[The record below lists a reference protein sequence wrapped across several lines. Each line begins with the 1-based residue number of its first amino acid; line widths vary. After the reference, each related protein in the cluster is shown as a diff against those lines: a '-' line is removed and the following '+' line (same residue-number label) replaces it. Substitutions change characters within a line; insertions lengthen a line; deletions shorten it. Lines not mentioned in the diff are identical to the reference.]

1 MAISR
6 KKGTNRRKKQGKSK
20 QILVLLAV
28 AALIALAFFLL
39 ESLRSSQPEK
49 SEMQPPVAER
59 KKLPP
64 REEGGVAVLQPF
76 TSVAKPLKQP
86 PRKKPGAQGAVAI
99 IVDDMGSSMKEVR
112 ELLAIRIP
120 LTFSI
125 IPGLAKGK
133 AVAEA
138 AHREGYEVMLHIP
151 MEPVGYPQQRLEANG
166 LLLSQDDGEVE
177 RRMRGYLNSIPHVV
191 GANNHMGSRFTEDA
205 GKMKTVLGILRENQ
219 LFFVDSKTSQRS
231 VGYSLAAEMGLEAG
245 TRNVFLDNVPSIE
258 AIRKQLDELET
269 LARKRG
275 TAIGICHPR
284 PTTIQALSAILPAM
298 EKDGVKFVYASEL
311 VR

>member
-1 MAISR
+1 MATSR

-49 SEMQPPVAER
+49 SETQPPVAER
-59 KKLPP
+59 KKMPP
-64 REEGGVAVLQPF
+64 RGDGVVVLQPF
-76 TSVAKPLKQP
+76 TSVAEPVKQP
-86 PRKKPGAQGAVAI
+86 PRKKPVGQGAVAI

-120 LTFSI
+120 LTFSV
-125 IPGLAKGK
+125 IPGLAKGR

-219 LFFVDSKTSQRS
+219 LFFVDSRTSQRS
-231 VGYSLAAEMGLEAG
+231 VGYSLAAEMGLQAG

-284 PTTIQALSAILPAM
+284 RTTIQALSAILPAM

>member
-1 MAISR
+1 MATSR

-49 SEMQPPVAER
+49 SEVQPPVAER
-59 KKLPP
+59 KKMPP
-64 REEGGVAVLQPF
+64 REDGVAVLHPY
-76 TSVAKPLKQP
+76 TSTEKPVKQT
-86 PRKKPGAQGAVAI
+86 PRKKPGAQGTVAI

-219 LFFVDSKTSQRS
+219 LFFVDSRTSQRS
-231 VGYSLAAEMGLEAG
+231 VGYSLAAEMGLQAG

-284 PTTIQALSAILPAM
+284 RTTIQALSAILPAM